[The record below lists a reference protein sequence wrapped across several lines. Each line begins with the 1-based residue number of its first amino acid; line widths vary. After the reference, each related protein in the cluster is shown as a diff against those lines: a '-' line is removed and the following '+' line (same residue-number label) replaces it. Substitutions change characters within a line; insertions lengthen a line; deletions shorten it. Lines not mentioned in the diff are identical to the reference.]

1 MQLWVMTAPLIAAL
15 VCLEALAL
23 PASPRADD
31 AISYCNAVQ
40 NRVGFIRY
48 PLGTVGAWSTSSG
61 EMADVMTRAPRVYPT
76 LNSVVVR
83 GPKEDWRASIS
94 GDPSLLVIKYQTNQ
108 PPGGAITSITV
119 SPHVSIFKIAFPERA
134 GKKHVVFDFSR
145 GNVDTWARLNQ
156 WTNRT
161 VTQIDART
169 LMATVGQTG
178 KSNVFYVIKFSE
190 PCVGS
195 GTIDSSGAD
204 SDRANRLN
212 GSGVGRYARF
222 EAATVTVAVAES
234 FTSAERA
241 GQFLAEEFTDFEAAQ
256 RRCHKAWEQVLGK
269 VEIEGSDNS
278 KRMAYTALYT
288 MYANIIDGSDGSC
301 YTKFYPRPRS
311 LASSAY
317 WQFIGGF
324 QSCCWDNVRAAY
336 PFLMLTYPDAMTDI
350 LNTYL
355 ARHDRD
361 GVMSG
366 NGCLFTG
373 LMGNLN
379 IRFSPSLVAQ
389 AQASGLPLDYPR
401 FYDALKEDFNNETN
415 LPSSLSR
422 LGYLTQPAAGGF
434 ACSQTLEFATGLH
447 SLALL
452 AKANHDEPGFQ
463 KCLRLSKSYANLWD
477 STDKVFRVKNPDG
490 SWGPIKNTNM
500 TWNPNPEGLFEGTT
514 KDWMFAVPHDPYG
527 LIGLPGQE
535 GCVERVTAYCLND
548 TWFNDYQYI
557 YPYLLYY
564 AGAPNRA
571 QRILRAS
578 WIPMFETGIM
588 YEGVRPKLPH
598 NGWQDHYTSNSGW
611 LLCSMLGLYPVPSPP
626 GQFIISSSAIEKAV
640 IHTGT
645 NAITLQTHNNQAD
658 NIYIR
663 SIKLDGKPYPCY
675 LLPACRL
682 VAGTRLDLEMGNDPE
697 RGLGDLYISSADGLI
712 LSAELIS
719 ASHLKYRIEAA
730 ASEPTS
736 KVRSR
741 AKPSRILLNGLEH
754 RSWNY
759 DEPTK
764 TITIISSG
772 ISDVEVF
779 L

>member
-1 MQLWVMTAPLIAAL
+1 MPFRVTTIPLLAMLSCAVATSLAATL
-15 VCLEALAL
+15 HAAN
-23 PASPRADD
+23 R
-31 AISYCNAVQ
+31 IGYCNAVQ

-76 LNSVVVR
+76 VDSVAVR

-94 GDPSLLVIKYQTNQ
+94 GDPSLLVIQYQTNK
-108 PPGGAITSITV
+108 PPRGTIASITV
-119 SPHVSIFKIAFPERA
+119 SPHISIFKFVFPERA
-134 GKKHVVFDFSR
+134 GKKHVVFDFSL
-145 GNVDTWARLNQ
+145 GNIDTWARLNQ
-156 WTNRT
+156 WTNRI
-161 VTQIDART
+161 VTQMDSRT
-169 LMATVGQTG
+169 LVARMGQAG

-190 PCVGS
+190 PCLASGSIDGS
-195 GTIDSSGAD
+195 GAAGET
-204 SDRANRLN
+204 
-212 GSGVGRYARF
+212 GSVVGMFARF
-222 EAATVTVAVAES
+222 ESATVTVAVAES
-234 FTSAERA
+234 FTSTERA
-241 GQFLAEEFTDFEAAQ
+241 EQFLAEEFTDFEAAQ
-256 RRCHKAWEQVLGK
+256 RRCHNAWEQVLGK

-278 KRMAYTALYT
+278 KSMAYTALYT
-288 MYANIIDGSDGSC
+288 MYANIIDGADGSC
-301 YTKFYPRPRS
+301 YTKYYPHPRS

-379 IRFSPSLVAQ
+379 IRFSPNLVAQ
-389 AQASGLPLDYPR
+389 AQASGLPLDYRR
-401 FYDALKEDFNNETN
+401 FYAALKKDFSNETN
-415 LPSSLSR
+415 LPPSLGT
-422 LGYLTQPAAGGF
+422 LGYITQPASGGF

-452 AKANHDEPGFQ
+452 AKANHDEAEFQ
-463 KCLRLSKSYANLWD
+463 KCLRKSKSYANLWD
-477 STDKVFRVKNPDG
+477 SNEKVFRVKNSDG

-527 LIGLPGQE
+527 LIGLPGQQDF
-535 GCVERVTAYCLND
+535 VERVTAYCLND

-564 AGAPNRA
+564 AGAPNVA
-571 QRILRAS
+571 QSILRTS

-588 YEGVRPKLPH
+588 YEGVRPKMPH

-611 LLCSMLGLYPVPSPP
+611 LLCSMLGLYPMPSPP
-626 GQFIISSSAIEKAV
+626 GQFIISSPAIQKAV
-640 IHTGT
+640 IHTGKK
-645 NAITLQTHNNQAD
+645 AVTLQTHNSQAD
-658 NIYIR
+658 NIYVR
-663 SIKLDGKPYPCY
+663 SIQLDGKAYPCY
-675 LLPACRL
+675 LLPARRL
-682 VAGTRLDLEMGNDPE
+682 LAGARLDLEMGSDPQ

-712 LSAELIS
+712 LKAELAS
-719 ASHLKYRIEAA
+719 ASHLKFKIEAA
-730 ASEPTS
+730 TPEATTKVASRTKPA
-736 KVRSR
+736 KV
-741 AKPSRILLNGLEH
+741 LLNGSEN

-759 DEPTK
+759 DESRK
-764 TITIISSG
+764 TVTILSSG
-772 ISDVEVF
+772 TSDVEV
-779 L
+779 LL